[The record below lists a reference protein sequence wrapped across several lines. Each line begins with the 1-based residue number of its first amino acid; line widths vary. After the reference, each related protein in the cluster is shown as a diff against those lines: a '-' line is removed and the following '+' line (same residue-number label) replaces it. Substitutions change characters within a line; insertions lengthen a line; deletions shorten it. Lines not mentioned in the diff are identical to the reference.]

1 MPGNRAIFE
10 RAMEQSR
17 ESARQNQWADAL
29 KSAIRALQEFPLEGD
44 ARTSAAVALFHTGQF
59 DRALQLFADL
69 RASDPS
75 NPFFLSYIAQAQA
88 RQGDH
93 QAIASYRALADL
105 HHDQRRPLQAA
116 EALRE
121 LLKLQPEADS
131 QREDLAR
138 LYEEAGLVR
147 EAAAEWLTLAR
158 RRRQAQQIDQAAEAA
173 EAALRLE
180 PGSPEAK
187 ELIAQLR
194 EHMARAA
201 GLSPEQS
208 VSSESHVRRG
218 SGKTGALRSQQFA
231 LEKLVEQAQHAQEAG
246 NSSAAITLYEQALA
260 GGLERADLYY
270 SLALIYQT
278 QAAHEQAVAL
288 LNRAVTDPEYAL
300 SAHFALGQSYR
311 ELGRLPQAAEEFEQ
325 TIRLVDLETIGR
337 NEADDLIQM
346 YVGAATIYEQ
356 IGDIARAAALYGA
369 LASFLEEK
377 RWGRERATEL
387 KRRAQELSDRHMFAK
402 LRTMGS
408 GSLER
413 VSDPIP
419 EAPDRSDRSS
429 GAIWAKLRPV
439 TDLLHTEEQSAAGT
453 DPAQPLSP
461 TPTGLSL
468 PVTTLNTSGL
478 TTTLTEWIELSGHYV
493 EQGLFDAALDACH
506 EVIRCDPHY
515 LPIHLRMGEIYERQG
530 RPAEALTKYQLLID
544 TFSMRGEFAQAIDV
558 YFRLIELAPDSTGPR
573 ARLAELL
580 YTAGRL
586 DEAVAQLLQIAA
598 TDLRLEQTS
607 RALEAYRRLLQWA
620 PASRE
625 VHAQYGLT
633 LLKLGRYEAALGE
646 FRRALELGAPDDP
659 VAVARLNI
667 TLALMG
673 AQPATI
679 WDSLT
684 TLLNLLKQQP
694 DAFGP
699 VQAEYR
705 AALVNAD
712 AAHLHYILAIIQQCA
727 ERHTSAL
734 LSLEQAEVLIT
745 DRADPLLPLA
755 LIAWAVATSQFALG
769 NPEGALQQL
778 RHVLLA
784 PTPPSHASLSPYP
797 FARPPSRSE
806 LALRIAALYRSMGN
820 LLATE
825 QSLTEARALLPDD
838 TAIAMALADTYA
850 HQGKLALALAQLDEL
865 ALRYEAQ
872 QHLDRALELLE
883 HAYRLAPHH
892 AAIGMRLARLQ
903 LRRGYLDQGVARLI
917 QVAELQLKTGQLKES
932 VAALQEVAQVYW
944 MAGNR
949 QQVRAICARILQ
961 IAPGDLEVRHWLALI
976 YTLMHQT
983 TDAIAAKKW
992 LAHRFVQLQN
1002 YPQAIAELHQI
1013 IALDQQ
1019 DREAYMLLGDL
1030 LTRQGESAQAER
1042 IFARMRKLAGADRE
1056 HDQGTEREGTP

>member
-1 MPGNRAIFE
+1 MSGNRAIFE

-17 ESARQNQWADAL
+17 EAARQNRWADAL
-29 KSAIRALQEFPLEGD
+29 KAAVRALQEFPHEGD
-44 ARTSAAVALFHTGQF
+44 ARTNAAVALFHTGQF
-59 DRALQLFADL
+59 DRALQLFTDLLTAD
-69 RASDPS
+69 PG

-88 RQGDH
+88 RQGDR

-105 HHDQRRPLQAA
+105 HHAQRRPLQAA

-121 LLKLQPEADS
+121 LLKLQPEADA

-138 LYEEAGLVR
+138 LYAEASLPR
-147 EAAAEWLTLAR
+147 EAAAEWLTLAHR
-158 RRRQAQQIDQAAEAA
+158 HGEAQRIDQAAEAA

-180 PGSPEAK
+180 PGSLEAK

-194 EHMARAA
+194 ERMARAA
-201 GLSPEQS
+201 GLSPEQN
-208 VSSESHVRRG
+208 VGSEAHGKRG
-218 SGKTGALRSQQFA
+218 SGRTGALRSQQFA

-270 SLALIYQT
+270 SLGLIYQT

-288 LNRAVTDPEYAL
+288 LSRAVTDPEYAL

-311 ELGRLPQAAEEFEQ
+311 ALGRLPQAAEEFEQ
-325 TIRLVDLETIGR
+325 TIRLVDLQTIGR

-346 YVGAATIYEQ
+346 YVGAAMIYEQ

-369 LASFLEEK
+369 LASFLEGK

-387 KRRAQELSDRHMFAK
+387 KQRAQELSDRHMFAK

-413 VSDPIP
+413 VSDPVP
-419 EAPDRSDRSS
+419 EAPNRSDRSTGS
-429 GAIWAKLRPV
+429 IWAKLRPV
-439 TDLLHTEEQSAAGT
+439 TDRPRTEQQHAGG
-453 DPAQPLSP
+453 DEPLRPLPATPASSP
-461 TPTGLSL
+461 L

-478 TTTLTEWIELSGHYV
+478 TTSLTEWIELSGHYLA
-493 EQGLFDAALDACH
+493 QGLFDAALDACH
-506 EVIRCDPHY
+506 EVIRRDPLY
-515 LPIHLRMGEIYERQG
+515 LPIHLRMGEIYEHQG

-544 TFSMRGEFAQAIDV
+544 TFSMRGEFTQAIDV

-580 YTAGRL
+580 HAAGRL

-598 TDLRLEQTS
+598 TDLRLDQTG

-620 PASRE
+620 PANRE

-646 FRRALELGAPDDP
+646 FRRALELGVPDDP

-667 TLALMG
+667 TLALMD
-673 AQPATI
+673 AQPTTI
-679 WDSLT
+679 WDSLA
-684 TLLNLLKQQP
+684 TLLDLLKRQP
-694 DAFGP
+694 DTFGP

-705 AALVNAD
+705 AALVSAD
-712 AAHLHYILAIIQQCA
+712 AARLHYILALIQQQA
-727 ERHTSAL
+727 DHHTSAL

-745 DRADPLLPLA
+745 DRADPLLPPA
-755 LIAWAVATSQFALG
+755 LIAWAAAMSQFALG

-778 RHVLLA
+778 RHALLTPA
-784 PTPPSHASLSPYP
+784 PLAHASPSPHA
-797 FARPPSRSE
+797 FAHPPDRSE
-806 LALRIAALYRSMGN
+806 LARRIAELHRSMGD
-820 LLATE
+820 LPAAE
-825 QSLTEARALLPDD
+825 QALTEARALLPDD
-838 TAIAMALADTYA
+838 TAVVMALADIYV
-850 HQGKLALALAQLDEL
+850 HQGKLLLALAQLDEL

-872 QHLDRALELLE
+872 QQLDRALELLE
-883 HAYRLAPHH
+883 HAHRLAPNH
-892 AAIGMRLARLQ
+892 AALGMRLARLQ
-903 LRRGYLDQGVARLI
+903 LRRGYLDRGVAGLI
-917 QVAELQLKTGQLKES
+917 QVAERAYKAGQLRES
-932 VAALQEVAQVYW
+932 VTALQEVAQVYW
-944 MAGNR
+944 MVGNL
-949 QQVRAICARILQ
+949 QQVRAICAHVLR
-961 IAPGDLEVRHWLALI
+961 IAPDDLEARHWLALI
-976 YTLMHQT
+976 YTLMRQT
-983 TDAIAAKKW
+983 PEAIAAKKW
-992 LAHRFVQLQN
+992 LIHRFVQQQN
-1002 YPQAIAELHQI
+1002 YSQAIAELHQI

-1030 LTRQGESAQAER
+1030 LTRQGETAQAER
-1042 IFARMRKLAGADRE
+1042 VYARMRKLMAVDRE
-1056 HDQGTEREGTP
+1056 HGDDVGQKDSS